1 MATFG
6 AYLRL
11 SNGNIFVTPE
21 ATPMCLYTRQDIYC
35 PSTQNTSK
43 YIAVPTN
50 KPVMVFVKTSIGGV
64 TASVSRANSGQI
76 LCAFGR
82 DVNNTYTATVYVF
95 SIFPPPLPKWGMA
108 IWNASGELVLTNESR
123 ILTDIVTVGSPGNSG
138 GINIDQTLSGS
149 YAICPQLLG
158 AVVGQGSASIYAA
171 AYYNGSKTRIYGVTA
186 GGVYNPTGYINHG
199 NAITAIKT
207 DAYD

>member
-11 SNGNIFVTPE
+11 NNGNIFVTPE
-21 ATPMCLYTRQDIYC
+21 ATPLCLYKRVAL
-35 PSTQNTSK
+35 TSSNQTV
-43 YIAVPTN
+43 AVPPG
-50 KPVMVFVKTSIGGV
+50 KPVMVFVKSTTAAAVLAYRNSSSTLLIGAG
-64 TASVSRANSGQI
+64 SGYAYI
-76 LCAFGR
+76 
-82 DVNNTYTATVYVF
+82 F
-95 SIFPPPLPKWGMA
+95 SIFPPSLPKWGMA

-123 ILTDIVTVGSPGNSG
+123 ILTDLVTVGTAGSSG
-138 GINIDQTLSGS
+138 GIYIDQTLSGS

-158 AVVGQGSASIYAA
+158 ALVGQGSASIYAA
-171 AYYNGSKTRIYGVTA
+171 AYYNGSTTRIYGIQA
-186 GGVYNPTGYINHG
+186 GGVYAPTGYINHG

>member
-21 ATPMCLYTRQDIYC
+21 ATPMCLYTRQDISC
-35 PSTQNTSK
+35 PPTQNTSR
-43 YIAVPTN
+43 YIAVPIN

-82 DVNNTYTATVYVF
+82 DTNNTYTATVYVF
-95 SIFPPPLPKWGMA
+95 SIFSPSLPEWGMA

-171 AYYNGSKTRIYGVTA
+171 AYYNGINTRIYGVTA
-186 GGVYNPTGYINHG
+186 GGVFNPTGYINHG

-207 DAYD
+207 NAYD